1 MEYLENSPSTDNRVM
16 YYLDPSRIFILH
28 YDINNIIELK
38 SIQMIFPICGLDAKN
53 AILCLSVKQK
63 VERGE
68 LTKADV
74 DASITLAKIA
84 KSNKELENFTLF
96 SCKDF
101 GGNYILSLAK
111 NDIMAIRQSRT
122 LYRLLQDHFKQKIWL
137 VEADETDKNSVEDLF
152 FPTKILTINSV
163 FSGNQKLKAIVSGKW
178 TPKFPIDTN
187 KVVEIVKNARN
198 LDIEIEF
205 EDK

>member
-1 MEYLENSPSTDNRVM
+1 
-16 YYLDPSRIFILH
+16 
-28 YDINNIIELK
+28 
-38 SIQMIFPICGLDAKN
+38 MIFPICGFDAKN
-53 AILCLSVKQK
+53 AVLCPQCEAK
-63 VERGE
+63 VENGE

-74 DASITLAKIA
+74 EASITLAKIA
-84 KSNKELENFTLF
+84 KSNKEIENFSLF

-101 GGNYILSLAK
+101 GGNFILSMAK

-122 LYRLLQDHFKQKIWL
+122 LYRLIQDQFKEKIWL
-137 VEADETDKNSVEDLF
+137 VEAEETDKKFIEDLF

-163 FSGNQKLKAIVSGKW
+163 FSGGNQKTKAVVSGKW
-178 TPKFPIDTN
+178 TPKFPIDTK